1 MTPAAGFYDSTI
13 PHVDTGVQVEER
25 GEGESEMVVEFVKAA
40 DGAVT
45 DTVTLRN
52 SLRRDRH
59 CSYCY
64 SRSNG
69 AVPRPPGMSSAGA
82 AREVRADCGAGHGS
96 GDLDALAQERLA
108 AEHPEWATVLED
120 ELPGEWMRWAA
131 EELDPEIAERMS
143 RQWEHTSRPSDAP
156 GGMYPGHDSLLALF
170 SLEDPDEDEGSN
182 QF

>member
-64 SRSNG
+64 SCLLYTSPS
-69 AVPRPPGMSSAGA
+69 PR
-82 AREVRADCGAGHGS
+82 D
-96 GDLDALAQERLA
+96 
-108 AEHPEWATVLED
+108 
-120 ELPGEWMRWAA
+120 
-131 EELDPEIAERMS
+131 
-143 RQWEHTSRPSDAP
+143 
-156 GGMYPGHDSLLALF
+156 
-170 SLEDPDEDEGSN
+170 
-182 QF
+182 